1 MNYNIINTP
10 TRVRKGITIPPW
22 EYTLFQQMVSD
33 NTPINKT
40 IDVDDLIEAYR
51 IVMDSHNLQS
61 IPVKWIFN
69 HLTASDFVSTTTKSL
84 NIDYAGFNRTLKWI
98 SMIRA
103 HYGMAN
109 QLISR
114 SRDPPRFRWHR
125 YSVVIFTSILDA
137 LAIMLVV
144 VFKIGSPV
152 WIIVARAFAVII
164 LTNIFYIL
172 LPFSGISQYIPDIV
186 LANWQLPEHK
196 ELHHKICGIKVVVSG
211 LLHMSAHLFH
221 IGYALRACI
230 DGCSSNDIL
239 IVKDS
244 GVQTIISYSYFFKQ
258 YEYVTGCILIVIICI
273 GYISTALHSKK
284 LIRWTT
290 NRISHQYGAVLFIIL
305 VIAHGGVQL
314 LGFNYSYIV
323 VVPILLCYLW
333 QRRHL
338 FVSNPVKI
346 SRWTC
351 TPSFITLYIRDNNYL
366 DNLLHAFANVN
377 IHINHCDVSRMEWH
391 PFTLSRGYGRAE
403 AVITLK
409 RVGKW
414 TNELADTLLSR
425 PGRCNYINI
434 GTCVRS
440 KFRFHRFYH
449 TKYFFCAGIG
459 ITGFIAAAA
468 DIMRTGRNQ
477 CDVIL
482 AWSIS
487 NPGIVAEF
495 SQKLIS
501 IQKHVPSIKI
511 LIYFSNSANA
521 DKTDVTTAN
530 RFRFEYLQTLMF
542 GLTGIDIVSK
552 VESPMPMLLRRVD
565 FNKILIRNTNPDT
578 GPIGIFICGPS
589 SYAEHAIHS
598 VRIARASRADVEF
611 RIWSEIV

>member
-10 TRVRKGITIPPW
+10 SRVRKGITIPPW
-22 EYTLFQQMVSD
+22 EYTLFQQMASGD
-33 NTPINKT
+33 SPINKMVS
-40 IDVDDLIEAYR
+40 VDDLIEAYR
-51 IVMDSHNLQS
+51 IVMDSHGLQS
-61 IPVKWIFN
+61 ISVHWIFN
-69 HLTASDFVSTTTKSL
+69 HLIACDFVSTTTKSL
-84 NIDYAGFNRTLKWI
+84 NIDYAGFNRTLRWI

-103 HYGMAN
+103 HYGMVN

-114 SRDPPRFRWHR
+114 ARDPPRFRWHR
-125 YSVVIFTSILDA
+125 YSIVILTSILDT
-137 LAIMLVV
+137 LAVMLVV
-144 VFKIGSPV
+144 VFKIGAPV
-152 WIIVARAFAVII
+152 WIIVARAFAMIT

-172 LPFSGISQYIPDIV
+172 LPHSGISEYIPDIV
-186 LANWQLPEHK
+186 LANWHMPEHK
-196 ELHHKICGIKVVVSG
+196 ESHHKICGIKVIVSG

-221 IGYALRACI
+221 IDYALRVCV

-244 GVQTIISYSYFFKQ
+244 SVQTIISYGYFFKQ
-258 YEYVTGCILIVIICI
+258 YAYATGCILTTIICV
-273 GYISTALHSKK
+273 GYISSVLHTKK

-290 NRISHQYGAVLFIIL
+290 NRIVHQYGALLFIIL
-305 VIAHGGVQL
+305 IVAHGGARL
-314 LGFNYSYIV
+314 LGFNYSYV
-323 VVPILLCYLW
+323 AVVPILLCYLW

-338 FVSNPVKI
+338 IISNPVKI

-351 TPSFITLYIRDNNYL
+351 TASFITLYICDNDYL

-377 IHINHCDVSRMEWH
+377 IHINYRRISRMEWH

-403 AVITLK
+403 AAITIK
-409 RVGKW
+409 RAGKW
-414 TNELADTLLSR
+414 TNDLADALLSW

-440 KFRFHRFYH
+440 KFRFHRFYR

-459 ITGFIAAAA
+459 ITGFMAAAV
-468 DIMRTGRNQ
+468 DIMRNTCDQ
-477 CDVIL
+477 CDVVL

-487 NPGIVAEF
+487 NPSIVVEF

-501 IQKHVPSIKI
+501 IQKHMPGLKI

-521 DKTDVTTAN
+521 NRANVTTVN
-530 RFRFEYLQTLMF
+530 RFRFEYLQTVMF

-552 VESPMPMLLRRVD
+552 VESPMPMLLQRVD
-565 FNKILIRNTNPDT
+565 FNRILIRNTNPNA

-598 VRIARASRADVEF
+598 VHIAQASSADVEF
-611 RIWSEIV
+611 RIWSEVV